1 MLTFT
6 ERIMNLVDWVLS
18 FVFYPIMRRIVVV
31 SAKDAAD
38 AIARTRRLRAE
49 GFLVSLDVMVEDV
62 GDNGLIEHVQEFNDE
77 LLSLME
83 ESDRGNIV
91 IKPTSL
97 GLDVSEHS
105 RLQSDERFAK
115 QLRSLLLAV
124 SSRNKACKGAI
135 VEIEIDAESTKTI
148 ERTFRVIAG
157 ITSESPELRDL
168 LRIAVPMHL
177 KELPNLCR
185 TYGLLEHPIRIVKG
199 AGVYREDPNAL
210 VDGKTV
216 ERRYKKYFIDCLERK
231 KRPFIATMHDEKLLR
246 RVLQSAHDHGIE
258 KNEFVIQMLYGLW
271 TGLGRRLLDEG
282 YTVCVYVP
290 IVLPWCKGASGGYIQ
305 RRISIFRT
313 LFWKWLTTRT
323 RYHY

>member
-1 MLTFT
+1 MK
-6 ERIMNLVDWVLS
+6 LVDRLLY
-18 FVFYPIMRRIVVV
+18 FVFYPIMRHIVVL

-38 AIARTRRLRAE
+38 VLSKTRHLRRE
-49 GFLVSLDVMVEDV
+49 GFLTSFDVMVEDV
-62 GDNGLIEHVQEFNDE
+62 GDSKLIGLLQKFHSE
-77 LLSLME
+77 LISLME
-83 ESDRGNIV
+83 KGDYGNIV

-97 GLDVSEHS
+97 GLDASDPPL
-105 RLQSDERFAK
+105 RTSDERFVRELWA
-115 QLRSLLLAV
+115 LLL
-124 SSRNKACKGAI
+124 SISLRNQGDQGET
-135 VEIEIDAESTKTI
+135 VELEIDAESTQTI
-148 ERTFRVIAG
+148 ERAFRVIAG
-157 ITSESPELRDL
+157 ITSESPELRYL

-199 AGVYREDPNAL
+199 AGVYREDPNVL
-210 VDGKTV
+210 VDVKTV

-231 KRPFIATMHDEKLLR
+231 KRPYIATMHDEKLLR

-290 IVLPWCKGASGGYIQ
+290 VVLPWCKGASGGYIQ

-323 RYHY
+323 RNHY